1 MAARRDATGAWVVAA
16 DVAPARAGLVEA
28 NARRLD
34 ASVSVVVA
42 DGSRAPFR
50 SASFDRVL
58 LDAPCSGLG
67 ALRRRP
73 DARWRITAG
82 ALDELVGLQQR
93 LIDAAAPLVKP
104 GGLFVYSVCTVTA
117 AESIEHRVPAGFVVV
132 DEAPPGV
139 WRPYGHGWRV
149 LPHDD
154 DTDGMVLVRYRRE
167 P

>member
-1 MAARRDATGAWVVAA
+1 VAA
-16 DVAPARAGLVEA
+16 
-28 NARRLD
+28 
-34 ASVSVVVA
+34 VVA
-42 DGSRAPFR
+42 DGTRAPFR
-50 SASFDRVL
+50 PASFDRVL

-73 DARWRITAG
+73 DARWRITAD
-82 ALDELVGLQQR
+82 ALDDLVALQQR
-93 LIDAAAPLVKP
+93 LIDSAAPLVRP

-117 AESIEHRVPAGFVVV
+117 AESIEHRVPAGFTVV
-132 DEAPPGV
+132 DDEPPGV

-167 P
+167 S